1 MIVVDDAF
9 FIFSVA
15 YLAYFLALGLV
26 YAAAFALTSLFTL
39 LSPGASTTDTASA
52 QTPGASGITG
62 FLDSLITQILTLI
75 VTSAVYVFR
84 TVLSLYPYLL
94 VIVVLA
100 ILHENQTQVMLM
112 TKETYNT
119 FLVQTNAVSWIRS
132 VGWFFKIGIEIL
144 APLWNFLVSTARML
158 VYNVG
163 GMLTND
169 VNGQNAV
176 QNLLEACGQALA
188 GLSSGVYA
196 WANKQLDCR
205 FANWSAGLAATTTD
219 VPCLDYTHRRLDLTA
234 GIAGLQQV
242 SLSLVRLAQTLCP
255 VGKGAVDVLVY
266 PLTDPLLATA
276 LNAAANAVLQLV
288 WDIGDV
294 TQLRCR
300 AATQVQSSL
309 VFCVPDAA
317 PFFYMWYVFVV
328 FFIIGAAVFGVC
340 DYDTRLCR

>member
-1 MIVVDDAF
+1 M
-9 FIFSVA
+9 
-15 YLAYFLALGLV
+15 
-26 YAAAFALTSLFTL
+26 LF
-39 LSPGASTTDTASA
+39 
-52 QTPGASGITG
+52 
-62 FLDSLITQILTLI
+62 
-75 VTSAVYVFR
+75 
-84 TVLSLYPYLL
+84 
-94 VIVVLA
+94 
-100 ILHENQTQVMLM
+100 
-112 TKETYNT
+112 
-119 FLVQTNAVSWIRS
+119 RS
-132 VGWFFKIGIEIL
+132 
-144 APLWNFLVSTARML
+144 
-158 VYNVG
+158 
-163 GMLTND
+163 
-169 VNGQNAV
+169 QNAV

-205 FANWSAGLAATTTD
+205 FANWSESLVATTTD

-276 LNAAANAVLQLV
+276 LNAAANAVLQLA

-317 PFFYMWYVFVV
+317 PFFYMWYV
-328 FFIIGAAVFGVC
+328 
-340 DYDTRLCR
+340 